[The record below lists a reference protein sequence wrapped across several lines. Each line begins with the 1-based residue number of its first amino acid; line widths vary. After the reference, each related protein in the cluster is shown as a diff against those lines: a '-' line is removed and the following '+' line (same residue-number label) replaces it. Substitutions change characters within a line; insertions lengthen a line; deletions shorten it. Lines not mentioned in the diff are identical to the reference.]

1 MWPVSEQHL
10 LVRWLIVVRRVLFE
24 LKRNEN
30 LSFGVFFQ
38 TTERHV
44 GSFLGCKINAVS
56 WFFLVLRSEILVHC
70 SSQRVYFRQKLPIDK
85 IRGYQT
91 SPAVYSRNAHFA
103 ADTNHNTCAFLTEF
117 SRRWMHPLLYR
128 VSGNHRNH
136 CKPFRTNLSTLVY
149 LQMDHYN
156 SWRLNSSL
164 TPSIII
170 IIIKL

>member
-1 MWPVSEQHL
+1 MTNRCPKRSVWTETQRKFVFW
-10 LVRWLIVVRRVLFE
+10 RLFSNN
-24 LKRNEN
+24 KT
-30 LSFGVFFQ
+30 SCWFFSRLQ
-38 TTERHV
+38 DKCRFV
-44 GSFLGCKINAVS
+44 I
-56 WFFLVLRSEILVHC
+56 FLVLRSEILVHC
-70 SSQRVYFRQKLPIDK
+70 SSQRVYFRQKLPIVK

-136 CKPFRTNLSTLVY
+136 CKPLGTNLSTLVY